1 MASLIDKLTNV
12 LMPEEE
18 EADEVKV
25 KETRPAKKVKNA
37 SRYERS
43 KRQERFADAEVS
55 GERFAPEQIERP
67 ERPVLTVHTNKAP
80 ELKVVVYTPKSF
92 DEANLIA
99 NALKNREAVVVNYE
113 AVDGAEQRRLCDFI
127 NGVCYILDGGV
138 QRISEQIVLYVPAN
152 VYISKDLPSYTIPSS
167 YVSSA
172 AGSGSLF

>member
-18 EADEVKV
+18 EAAEVKV

-43 KRQERFADAEVS
+43 KRQ
-55 GERFAPEQIERP
+55 ERFAPEQIERP